1 LEDDGSASDRAERLA
16 SLRSIATRPE
26 VWTGQLILIAAAPLG
41 AFTFVGLGSYAGERH
56 VGLWLATMALTAAAT
71 ANGAARLAVG
81 TASDRWGVGRA
92 LLLILAADLVAAAI
106 LWAAPGAAGLL
117 FLAATCA
124 GLAMGGAAGVVSRLA
139 ADAAPD
145 APNSAFGL
153 LFAAYAVGVSI
164 GPLLGSAAG
173 SGQTAWLV
181 VGGLALPGLVLLSLR
196 SRLHHPQAVRR

>member
-1 LEDDGSASDRAERLA
+1 M
-16 SLRSIATRPE
+16 
-26 VWTGQLILIAAAPLG
+26 
-41 AFTFVGLGSYAGERH
+41 FVGLASYAGEKD

-81 TASDRWGVGRA
+81 AAFDCWGVGRV
-92 LLLILAADLVAAAI
+92 LLLIVAADLLAAAI
-106 LWAAPGAAGLL
+106 LWAAPGVGGLL
-117 FLAATCA
+117 FLAAVSA
-124 GLAMGGAAGVVSRLA
+124 GLALGGAAGVVSRLA

-153 LFAAYAVGVSI
+153 LFAAFAVGVSI

-173 SGQTAWLV
+173 PAQTAWLV

-196 SRLHHPQAVRR
+196 SRLHRSQAVGR